1 MFRPSP
7 ALESPLPPQPPHASP
22 RGPRPGGG
30 GPPTSVWVSA
40 AALLLLA
47 GFARSAVP
55 GVNEPHY
62 WTKARHFW
70 QPDWLEQDLFL
81 ASANAHAGFYA
92 TVGWLAAWLS
102 LPAAVWVARLW
113 AAAVLAWGFTTLAQ
127 GWGLTGRQALA
138 AVVLWLLLS
147 APVGLSGEWVIGGV
161 ESKVF
166 AWGLLLA
173 AYGAAWQSRRP
184 LAAACAGAA
193 TTLHPLVGGWGSL
206 VLLVAVVAEV
216 WPRWN
221 PRQWN
226 LAQRETASPE
236 HAFPEGV
243 VRAGGVSIESST
255 AGVASAEV
263 DSAEVDSASR
273 WPWRSWLLLLALF
286 ALCATPGLLP
296 VLGMLLR
303 VPSPEVAR
311 QATEIQVYERLAH
324 HLLPDRFTPNQLAV
338 TLLWWGIAAVGVQ
351 GLPPGRSRR
360 LGWGLWLATTGLA
373 GLGWAVNGY
382 AWRAEILR
390 FYPFRLL
397 DGFAP
402 VAAALALTRM
412 WSWWA
417 GRHSAASQGPRW
429 VARAALVGC
438 LLATAAWPFPDRTW
452 PRWRAENRAAW
463 LDACE
468 WIRRETPADSLW
480 LTPRYSFGFKWWA
493 ERAEWA
499 VWKDCPQDA
508 ASLVEW
514 RRRLQLISDW
524 RTRHFDSGFAPAAL
538 RELTDAAPLDFVL
551 AWNEDP
557 YEVPPVFRNA
567 AFSVYRLA
575 PPGGT
580 PDSPTSR

>member
-1 MFRPSP
+1 MPPQASPEDPSP
-7 ALESPLPPQPPHASP
+7 DPSPSPSSGWPPAW
-22 RGPRPGGG
+22 
-30 GPPTSVWVSA
+30 VWGSA
-40 AALLLLA
+40 AVLLLLA

-70 QPDWLEQDLFL
+70 QPDWLERDLFL
-81 ASANAHAGFYA
+81 TSANAHAGFYA

-113 AAAVLAWGFTTLAQ
+113 AAAVLAWGFTTLAR
-127 GWGLTGRQALA
+127 GWGLTCRQSLA
-138 AVVLWLLLS
+138 ALVVWLLLS
-147 APVGLSGEWVIGGV
+147 APVGLSGEWVLGGV

-173 AYGAAWQSRRP
+173 AYGAAWSMRWNA
-184 LAAACAGAA
+184 AAACAGAA

-206 VLLVAVVAEV
+206 VLLVAVVAEA
-216 WPRWN
+216 WPRW
-221 PRQWN
+221 R
-226 LAQRETASPE
+226 L
-236 HAFPEGV
+236 
-243 VRAGGVSIESST
+243 RAGRLGPGE
-255 AGVASAEV
+255 AGALPTPVAGDDQARE
-263 DSAEVDSASR
+263 AATEWRAPR
-273 WPWRSWLLLLALF
+273 KWPLGRGLLPLALF

-303 VPSPEVAR
+303 VPSPEIAR

-324 HLLPDRFTPNQLAV
+324 HLLPDRFTAKQVAV
-338 TLLWWGIAAVGVQ
+338 TLVWWGLAAVGTW

-373 GLGWAVNGY
+373 GLGWLVNGW

-402 VAAALALTRM
+402 VAAALALTLW
-412 WSWWA
+412 WSKWSN
-417 GRHSAASQGPRW
+417 GHSGNARW
-429 VARAALVGC
+429 SRWLGRAALVGC
-438 LLATAAWPFPDRTW
+438 LLVTAAWPFPDRTW

-463 LDACE
+463 LEACA
-468 WIRRETPADSLW
+468 WIRRETPPDSLW
-480 LTPRYSFGFKWWA
+480 LTPKYSFGFKWWA

-514 RRRLQLISDW
+514 RRRLQRVSDW
-524 RTRHFDSGFAPAAL
+524 RTRHFETGFDAAAL
-538 RELTDAAPLDFVL
+538 QELTDATPLDYVL
-551 AWNEDP
+551 AWNDDP
-557 YEVPPVFRNA
+557 YSVPPVFRNG

-575 PPGGT
+575 PPADT
-580 PDSPTSR
+580 PDSSTSR